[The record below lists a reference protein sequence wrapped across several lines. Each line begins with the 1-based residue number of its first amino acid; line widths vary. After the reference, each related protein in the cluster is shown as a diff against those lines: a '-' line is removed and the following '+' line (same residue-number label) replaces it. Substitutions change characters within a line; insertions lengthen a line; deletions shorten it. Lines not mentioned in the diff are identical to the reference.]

1 MDEYNNYE
9 NGYNQNP
16 PPPRRPKTRMNARWR
31 WIIPVLILA
40 AILVM
45 DSFYTLKEDQ
55 YAVLTT
61 FGKPTTVSAS
71 GFSRSA
77 RSFKRCIRSPSR
89 SSPSR
94 SATAWGATSRSR
106 KNL

>member
-16 PPPRRPKTRMNARWR
+16 PPPRRPKKRMNARWL
-31 WIIPVLILA
+31 WIIPVLILV
-40 AILVM
+40 AILAM

-71 GFSRSA
+71 AYSRRS
-77 RSFKRCIRSPSR
+77 RSFKRCIRSPNR

>member
-16 PPPRRPKTRMNARWR
+16 PPSRRPKKRMNARWL

-40 AILVM
+40 AILAM

-61 FGKPTTVSAS
+61 FGKPTTVAT
-71 GFSRSA
+71 FSRA
-77 RSFKRCIRSPSR
+77 
-89 SSPSR
+89 
-94 SATAWGATSRSR
+94 
-106 KNL
+106 L